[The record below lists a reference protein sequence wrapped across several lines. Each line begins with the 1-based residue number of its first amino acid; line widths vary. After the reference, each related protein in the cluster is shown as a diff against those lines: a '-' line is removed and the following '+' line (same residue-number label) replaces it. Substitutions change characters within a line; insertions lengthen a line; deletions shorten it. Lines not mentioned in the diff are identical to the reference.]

1 MQPAARRGI
10 EVGLGDEDGSSMTA
24 ASASGQTSAIEV
36 HSIDYIPQKERHGN
50 VSNQA
55 TLWFLG
61 NAELATL
68 VVGFIGISLGLNLFW
83 CLVAIILG
91 EVFGTFFMAFHSVQ
105 GPRLGIPQLIQ
116 SRPQFG
122 YYGAL
127 IPQAIGVFLYV
138 GFNVFNTIISGLAL
152 STVLPG
158 IPSQVSIPLMAA
170 LALVLTLGGYDWIH
184 FVQKWG
190 TYIFL
195 PVFGVFTV
203 GVILTAKLPAEQL
216 STAGFQ
222 LTPFL
227 VVLIVVAAYQVSQAP
242 YVSDYSRYLN
252 KEISAKSTFWWTYF
266 GSSIGSLW
274 MIALGGL
281 LLAAY
286 PKAGQVD
293 SIVSGGNAIF
303 NGFGTFTLAIAL
315 IGLVSVIA
323 LNLYSG
329 SLAGLAAV
337 DTVSPIKATLNKR
350 IAAVVVI
357 AILGT
362 GGALLIP
369 SDFLAGYN
377 NFLVVLIYFLTPWTA
392 VNLVD
397 FYFIR
402 KGDYA
407 IREIFNPRGIYGRW
421 NWRGLVAYFAG
432 FAVMIPFFSITNFF
446 VGPVAKA
453 AGGAD
458 FSIFIGL
465 PFSALLYYLLA
476 RGQDLSAERRLAAA
490 DDATL
495 EGMAAPMPAYGG

>member
-1 MQPAARRGI
+1 M
-10 EVGLGDEDGSSMTA
+10 EKMTSTA
-24 ASASGQTSAIEV
+24 AAPATGVIEV
-36 HSIDYIPQKERHGN
+36 HSIDYIPQKERHGK
-50 VSNQA
+50 VTDQF

-68 VVGFIGISLGLNLFW
+68 VVGFIGIGLGLSLFW
-83 CLVAIILG
+83 CLAAIILG

-122 YYGAL
+122 WFGAL

-152 STVLPG
+152 STVVPA
-158 IPSQVSIPLMAA
+158 IPSNVAILLMAA
-170 LALVLTLGGYDWIH
+170 VALVLTLGGYDWIH

-195 PVFGVFTV
+195 PVFGVFTI

-216 STAGFQ
+216 SGAGFQ

-227 VVLIVVAAYQVSQAP
+227 VVLIAVAAYQVSQAP

-252 KEISAKSTFWWTYF
+252 KDISARSTFWWTYF

-274 MIALGGL
+274 MIALGAL

-286 PKAGQVD
+286 PNAGQID
-293 SIVSGGNAIF
+293 SIVSGGDAIF
-303 NGFGTFTLAIAL
+303 KGYGTFTLAIAL

-329 SLAGLAAV
+329 SLAGLAAL
-337 DTVSPIKATLNKR
+337 DTISPIKPTLNMR
-350 IAAVVVI
+350 IVGIVVI

-369 SDFLAGYN
+369 GDFLTGYN

-407 IREIFNPRGIYGRW
+407 IKEIFNPRGIYGRW
-421 NWRGLVAYFAG
+421 NWRGLTAYLAG
-432 FAVMIPFFSITNFF
+432 FAVMIPFFSIPNFF
-446 VGPVAKA
+446 VGWIAQRVN
-453 AGGAD
+453 GAD

-465 PFSALLYYLLA
+465 PFSAILYYLLA
-476 RGQDLSAERRLAAA
+476 RGQDLSEERRLAAA
-490 DDATL
+490 DEPEL
-495 EGMAAPMPAYGG
+495 EQMAAPASSSSY

>member
-1 MQPAARRGI
+1 
-10 EVGLGDEDGSSMTA
+10 MTA
-24 ASASGQTSAIEV
+24 SATGQAAPAIEV
-36 HSIDYIPQKERHGN
+36 HSIDYIPKAERHGN
-50 VSNQA
+50 VTNQA

-68 VVGFIGISLGLNLFW
+68 AVGFIGISMGLNLLW
-83 CLVAIILG
+83 CLVAIVLG

-122 YYGAL
+122 YFGAL

-138 GFNVFNTIISGLAL
+138 GFNVFNTIIAGLAL
-152 STVLPG
+152 HTVVPALS
-158 IPSQVSIPLMAA
+158 SQVSILLMAA

-195 PVFGVFTV
+195 PVFGIFTV
-203 GVILTAKLPAEQL
+203 GVLVTAKLSSDQM
-216 STAGFQ
+216 STSGFQ

-227 VVLIVVAAYQVSQAP
+227 VVLIAVAAYQVSQAP

-252 KEISAKSTFWWTYF
+252 REISARSTFWWTYF

-274 MIALGGL
+274 MIALGAL

-286 PKAGQVD
+286 AGAAPVD

-303 NGFGTFTLAIAL
+303 TGFGTFALAIAL

-337 DTVSPIKATLNKR
+337 DTVQPIKATLNKR

-362 GGALLIP
+362 GGSLLIP
-369 SDFLAGYN
+369 ENFLGDYN

-397 FYFIR
+397 FYFVR

-407 IREIFNPRGIYGRW
+407 IKEIFNPAGIYGRW
-421 NWRGLVAYFAG
+421 NWRGLTAYFLG
-432 FAVMIPFFSITNFF
+432 FAVMIPFFSIGTFF
-446 VGPVAKA
+446 VGPIAKA
-453 AGGAD
+453 ANGAD
-458 FSIFIGL
+458 FSIFVGL
-465 PFSALLYYLLA
+465 PFSALLYYFLA
-476 RGQDLSAERRLAAA
+476 RGQDLTAEHRLAVSGEAE
-490 DDATL
+490 L
-495 EGMAAPMPAYGG
+495 EGMAAPMSGSSS

>member
-1 MQPAARRGI
+1 
-10 EVGLGDEDGSSMTA
+10 MTA
-24 ASASGQTSAIEV
+24 TATSAPAPALEV
-36 HSIDYIPQKERHGN
+36 HSIDYIPQAERHGK
-50 VSNQA
+50 VTDQA

-68 VVGFIGISLGLNLFW
+68 AVGFIGISLGLNLFW
-83 CLVAIILG
+83 SMVAIILG
-91 EVFGTFFMAFHSVQ
+91 GVFGTFFMAFHSVQ

-122 YYGAL
+122 YFGAL

-152 STVLPG
+152 STVVPAISPQLG
-158 IPSQVSIPLMAA
+158 IVLMAA
-170 LALVLTLGGYDWIH
+170 VALVLTLGGYDWIH

-203 GVILTAKLPAEQL
+203 GVLLTAKLPAEQV
-216 STAGFQ
+216 SASGFQ

-227 VVLIVVAAYQVSQAP
+227 VVLIAVAAYQVSQAP

-252 KEISAKSTFWWTYF
+252 KGISARSTFWWTYL
-266 GSSIGSLW
+266 GSVIGSLW
-274 MIALGGL
+274 MIGLGAL

-286 PKAGQVD
+286 AGVAPVA
-293 SIVSGGNAIF
+293 SIVQGGDAIF
-303 NGFGTFTLAIAL
+303 AGFGTFALAIAL

-337 DTVSPIKATLNKR
+337 DTVTPIKPTLNTR
-350 IAAVVVI
+350 IIAVILIGV
-357 AILGT
+357 LGT

-369 SDFLAGYN
+369 EDFLGGYY

-392 VNLVD
+392 INLVD
-397 FYFIR
+397 FYFVR
-402 KGDYA
+402 NGDYA
-407 IREIFNPRGIYGRW
+407 IQEIFNPRGIYGRW
-421 NWRGLVAYFAG
+421 NWRGLTAYFVG
-432 FAVMIPFFSITNFF
+432 FLAMVPFFSIPGLF
-446 VGPVAKA
+446 VGPVAES

-458 FSIFIGL
+458 FSIFVGL
-465 PFSALLYYLLA
+465 PVAALLYYVLA
-476 RGQDLSAERRLAAA
+476 RGQDLSGEKRIAASDEA
-490 DDATL
+490 AL
-495 EGMAAPMPAYGG
+495 EGTAVPVAPPPVATSTY

>member
-1 MQPAARRGI
+1 
-10 EVGLGDEDGSSMTA
+10 MTA
-24 ASASGQTSAIEV
+24 TATGSAAPALEV
-36 HSIDYIPQKERHGN
+36 HSIDYIPQRERHGK
-50 VSNQA
+50 VTNQA
-55 TLWFLG
+55 TLWFLA

-122 YYGAL
+122 YFGAL

-152 STVLPG
+152 STVVPAISPQLG
-158 IPSQVSIPLMAA
+158 ILLMAGV
-170 LALVLTLGGYDWIH
+170 ALVLTLGGYDWIH
-184 FVQKWG
+184 FIQKWG

-195 PVFGVFTV
+195 PVFGIFTI
-203 GVILTAKLPAEQL
+203 GVILNANLPAEQL
-216 STAGFQ
+216 SSGGFQ

-252 KEISAKSTFWWTYF
+252 RDISARSTFWWTYF
-266 GSSIGSLW
+266 GSAIGSAW
-274 MIALGGL
+274 MIALGAL

-286 PKAGQVD
+286 PEAGQVD
-293 SIVSGGNAIF
+293 SIVTGGNAIF
-303 NGFGTFTLAIAL
+303 TGFGTFTLAIAL

-329 SLAGLAAV
+329 SLAGLAAA
-337 DTVSPIKATLNKR
+337 DTVSPIKATLNNR
-350 IAAVVVI
+350 IVAVVLI

-369 SDFLAGYN
+369 GDFLAGYN
-377 NFLVVLIYFLTPWTA
+377 SFLVVLIYFLTPWTA

-407 IREIFNPRGIYGRW
+407 IQEIFNPRGIYGRW

-432 FAVMIPFFSITNFF
+432 FAVMIPFFSISGFF
-446 VGPVAKA
+446 VGPVAEA
-453 AGGAD
+453 ASGAD
-458 FSIFIGL
+458 FSIFVGL

-476 RGQDLSAERRLAAA
+476 RGQDLTEEKRIAASDEA
-490 DDATL
+490 AL
-495 EGMAAPMPAYGG
+495 EGTAPPPMAPPPVAPPPVATNTY

>member
-1 MQPAARRGI
+1 
-10 EVGLGDEDGSSMTA
+10 MTA
-24 ASASGQTSAIEV
+24 TATGSAAPALEV
-36 HSIDYIPQKERHGN
+36 HSIDYIPQAERHGK

-55 TLWFLG
+55 TLWFLA

-68 VVGFIGISLGLNLFW
+68 AVGFIGISLGLNLFW

-122 YYGAL
+122 YFGAL

-138 GFNVFNTIISGLAL
+138 GFNVFNTIIAGLAL
-152 STVLPG
+152 STVVPALNA
-158 IPSQVSIPLMAA
+158 QVSILLMAA
-170 LALVLTLGGYDWIH
+170 LALGLTLGGYDWIH

-195 PVFGVFTV
+195 PVFGIFTV
-203 GVILTAKLPAEQL
+203 GVLLTAKLGSEQL
-216 STAGFQ
+216 SSGGFQ

-227 VVLIVVAAYQVSQAP
+227 VVLISVAAYQVSQAP

-252 KEISAKSTFWWTYF
+252 KNISARSTFWWTYW
-266 GSSIGSLW
+266 GSAIGSFW
-274 MIALGGL
+274 MIALGAL

-286 PKAGQVD
+286 AGAAPVD
-293 SIVSGGNAIF
+293 SIVLGGNAIF
-303 NGFGTFTLAIAL
+303 TGFGTFALAIAL

-337 DTVSPIKATLNKR
+337 DTVSPIKATLNNR
-350 IAAVVVI
+350 IVAVVVI
-357 AILGT
+357 GILGT
-362 GGALLIP
+362 AGALLIP
-369 SDFLAGYN
+369 EDFLGGYY

-392 VNLVD
+392 INLVD
-397 FYFIR
+397 FYFVR

-407 IREIFNPRGIYGRW
+407 IQEIFNPRGIYGRW
-421 NWRGLVAYFAG
+421 NWRGLTAYVVG
-432 FAVMIPFFSITNFF
+432 FAAMIPFFSIPGLF
-446 VGPVAKA
+446 VGAVANSA
-453 AGGAD
+453 SGAD
-458 FSIFIGL
+458 FSIFVGL
-465 PFSALLYYLLA
+465 PVSALLYYLLA
-476 RGQDLSAERRLAAA
+476 RGQDLTEEKRIAAA
-490 DDATL
+490 DEAAL
-495 EGMAAPMPAYGG
+495 EGTAPPPPMAPPPVATNTY

>member
-1 MQPAARRGI
+1 
-10 EVGLGDEDGSSMTA
+10 MTA
-24 ASASGQTSAIEV
+24 ASAPAGTAPAIEV
-36 HSIDYIPQKERHGN
+36 HSIDYIPQRERHGK
-50 VSNQA
+50 VTDQF

-68 VVGFIGISLGLNLFW
+68 AVGFIGISLGLNLFW

-122 YYGAL
+122 YLGAL

-152 STVLPG
+152 STVVPAISPQLG
-158 IPSQVSIPLMAA
+158 ILLMAV

-203 GVILTAKLPAEQL
+203 GVLLTAKLPAEQL
-216 STAGFQ
+216 STSGFQ

-227 VVLIVVAAYQVSQAP
+227 VVLIAVAAYQVSQAP

-252 KEISAKSTFWWTYF
+252 KGIAARSTFWWTYF

-274 MIALGGL
+274 MIGLGAL

-286 PKAGQVD
+286 SGAAPVD

-303 NGFGTFTLAIAL
+303 TGFGTFALAIAL

-337 DTVSPIKATLNKR
+337 DTVSPIKATLNNR
-350 IAAVVVI
+350 IVAVLII

-362 GGALLIP
+362 AGALLIP
-369 SDFLAGYN
+369 EDFLAGYY

-397 FYFIR
+397 FYYVR

-421 NWRGLVAYFAG
+421 NWRGLTAYFVG
-432 FAVMIPFFSITNFF
+432 FAAMIPFFNIPGLF
-446 VGPVAKA
+446 VGPVAEGA
-453 AGGAD
+453 SGAD

-465 PFSALLYYLLA
+465 PVSALLYYLLA
-476 RGQDLSAERRLAAA
+476 RGQDLTEERRLAASDEA
-490 DDATL
+490 EL
-495 EGMAAPMPAYGG
+495 EGMSAPIASSSY

>member
-1 MQPAARRGI
+1 
-10 EVGLGDEDGSSMTA
+10 MTA
-24 ASASGQTSAIEV
+24 ASAASPGPAPAIEV

-50 VSNQA
+50 VQNQF

-68 VVGFIGISLGLNLFW
+68 AVGFIGISLGLNLFW

-122 YYGAL
+122 YFGAL

-138 GFNVFNTIISGLAL
+138 GFNVFNTIIAGLAL
-152 STVLPG
+152 HTVVPG
-158 IPSQVSIPLMAA
+158 LSSQVSILLMAA

-184 FVQKWG
+184 FIQKWG

-203 GVILTAKLPAEQL
+203 GVLLTAKLPAEQL
-216 STAGFQ
+216 SASGFQ

-252 KEISAKSTFWWTYF
+252 KNIAARSTFWWTYF

-274 MIALGGL
+274 MIALGAL

-286 PKAGQVD
+286 PNAGAVD

-303 NGFGTFTLAIAL
+303 SGFGTIALAIAL

-337 DTVSPIKATLNKR
+337 DTVSPIKATLAKR
-350 IAAVVVI
+350 VVAVAVI
-357 AILGT
+357 AVLGT
-362 GGALLIP
+362 GGSLLLP
-369 SDFLAGYN
+369 EDFLPQYN

-397 FYFIR
+397 FYFVR

-407 IREIFNPRGIYGRW
+407 ITEIFNPRGIYGQW
-421 NWRGLVAYFAG
+421 NWRGLVAYFVG
-432 FAVMIPFFSITNFF
+432 FAVMIPFFSIGDFF
-446 VGPVAKA
+446 TGPVAKA
-453 AGGAD
+453 ADGAD
-458 FSIFIGL
+458 FSIFVGL
-465 PFSALLYYLLA
+465 PVSALLYYVLA
-476 RGQDLSAERRLAAA
+476 RGQDLSAEHRLAAA
-490 DDATL
+490 SEAQL
-495 EGMAAPMPAYGG
+495 EGVMASPPPMPTSTY

>member
-1 MQPAARRGI
+1 
-10 EVGLGDEDGSSMTA
+10 MTA
-24 ASASGQTSAIEV
+24 ASAPAGTAPAIEV
-36 HSIDYIPQKERHGN
+36 HSIDYIPQKERHGK
-50 VSNQA
+50 VTDQF

-68 VVGFIGISLGLNLFW
+68 AVGFIGISLGLNLFW
-83 CLVAIILG
+83 SLVAIILG

-122 YYGAL
+122 YLGAL

-152 STVLPG
+152 STVVPAISPQLG
-158 IPSQVSIPLMAA
+158 IVLMAA
-170 LALVLTLGGYDWIH
+170 LALALTLGGYDWIH

-195 PVFGVFTV
+195 PVFGIFTV
-203 GVILTAKLPAEQL
+203 GVLLTAKLPAEQL
-216 STAGFQ
+216 SASGFQ

-227 VVLIVVAAYQVSQAP
+227 VVLIAVAAYQVSQAP

-252 KEISAKSTFWWTYF
+252 KGIAARSTFWWTYF

-274 MIALGGL
+274 MIGLGAL

-286 PKAGQVD
+286 SGAAPVD

-303 NGFGTFTLAIAL
+303 TGFGTFALAIAL

-337 DTVSPIKATLNKR
+337 DTVAPIKPTLNIR
-350 IAAVVVI
+350 IVAVIVI
-357 AILGT
+357 GILGT
-362 GGALLIP
+362 AGALLIP
-369 SDFLAGYN
+369 EDFLAGYY

-392 VNLVD
+392 INLVD
-397 FYFIR
+397 FYFVR

-407 IREIFNPRGIYGRW
+407 IKEIFNPSGIYGRW
-421 NWRGLVAYFAG
+421 NWRGLVAYFVG
-432 FAVMIPFFSITNFF
+432 FAAMAPFFSIPGFF
-446 VGPVAKA
+446 VGPVAEA
-453 AGGAD
+453 ASGAD

-476 RGQDLSAERRLAAA
+476 RGQDLSEERRVAASDEA
-490 DDATL
+490 AL
-495 EGMAAPMPAYGG
+495 EGMAAPMSTSTY

>member
-1 MQPAARRGI
+1 
-10 EVGLGDEDGSSMTA
+10 MTA
-24 ASASGQTSAIEV
+24 TSAQGTTSAIEV
-36 HSIDYIPQKERHGN
+36 HSIDYIPKKERHGH
-50 VSNQA
+50 VTNQF

-68 VVGFIGISLGLNLFW
+68 AVGFIGISMGLNLFW
-83 CLVAIILG
+83 CLVAILLG

-138 GFNVFNTIISGLAL
+138 GFNVFNTIIAGLAL
-152 STVLPG
+152 HTVLPG
-158 IPSQVSIPLMAA
+158 ISSQVSILLMAA
-170 LALVLTLGGYDWIH
+170 AALALTLGGYDWIH

-195 PVFGVFTV
+195 PVFGIFTI
-203 GVILTAKLPAEQL
+203 GVLITAKLPAGEL
-216 STAGFQ
+216 SSGGFQ

-227 VVLIVVAAYQVSQAP
+227 VVLIAVAAYQVSQAP

-252 KEISAKSTFWWTYF
+252 KDISARSTFWWTYF
-266 GSSIGSLW
+266 GSAIGSLW
-274 MIALGGL
+274 MIALGAL

-286 PKAGQVD
+286 SGAAPVD
-293 SIVSGGNAIF
+293 SIVSGGNALF
-303 NGFGTFTLAIAL
+303 TGFGTFALAIAL

-337 DTVSPIKATLNKR
+337 DTVQPIKATLTKR
-350 IAAVVVI
+350 IVAVVII
-357 AILGT
+357 AVLGT
-362 GGALLIP
+362 GGSLLIP
-369 SDFLAGYN
+369 EDFLGDYN

-397 FYFIR
+397 FYFVR

-407 IREIFNPRGIYGRW
+407 IKEIFNPRGIYGQW
-421 NWRGLVAYFAG
+421 NWRGLLAYFAG
-432 FAVMIPFFSITNFF
+432 FAVMIPFFSIGTFF
-446 VGPVAKA
+446 VGPIAKA
-453 AGGAD
+453 ANGAD
-458 FSIFIGL
+458 FSIFVGL
-465 PFSALLYYLLA
+465 PFSALLYYFLA
-476 RGQDLSAERRLAAA
+476 RGQDMSEEHRVAAA
-490 DDATL
+490 SEAEL
-495 EGMAAPMPAYGG
+495 EGMAAPMSSSPY

>member
-1 MQPAARRGI
+1 
-10 EVGLGDEDGSSMTA
+10 MTA
-24 ASASGQTSAIEV
+24 ASASGQAAPALEV
-36 HSIDYIPQKERHGN
+36 HSIDYIPKNERHGK
-50 VSNQA
+50 VTDQF

-68 VVGFIGISLGLNLFW
+68 AVGFIGISLGLNLFW

-122 YYGAL
+122 YFGAL

-138 GFNVFNTIISGLAL
+138 GFNVFNTIIAGTALHTVVPGLSL
-152 STVLPG
+152 
-158 IPSQVSIPLMAA
+158 QVSILLMAA
-170 LALVLTLGGYDWIH
+170 LALGLTLGGYDWIH

-203 GVILTAKLPAEQL
+203 GVLVTAKLPAEQL
-216 STAGFQ
+216 SASGFQ

-227 VVLIVVAAYQVSQAP
+227 VVLVAVAAYQVSQAP

-252 KEISAKSTFWWTYF
+252 KGIAARSTFWWTYF

-274 MIALGGL
+274 MIGLGAL

-286 PKAGQVD
+286 SGAAPVD

-303 NGFGTFTLAIAL
+303 TGFGTFALAIAL

-362 GGALLIP
+362 GGSLLIP
-369 SDFLAGYN
+369 ENFLGDYN
-377 NFLVVLIYFLTPWTA
+377 NFLVLLIYFLTPWTA

-397 FYFIR
+397 FYFVR

-407 IREIFNPRGIYGRW
+407 IKEIFNPRGIYGRW

-432 FAVMIPFFSITNFF
+432 FAVMIPFFSIGTFF
-446 VGPVAKA
+446 VGPIAKA
-453 AGGAD
+453 ANGAD
-458 FSIFIGL
+458 FSIFVGL
-465 PFSALLYYLLA
+465 PFSAILYYLLA
-476 RGQDLSAERRLAAA
+476 RGQNLAEEHRLAAVSEA
-490 DDATL
+490 EL
-495 EGMAAPMPAYGG
+495 EGVMAPAPMSGPSY

>member
-1 MQPAARRGI
+1 
-10 EVGLGDEDGSSMTA
+10 MTA
-24 ASASGQTSAIEV
+24 VSAPGAATPALEI
-36 HSIDYIPQKERHGN
+36 HSIDYIPKKERHGN
-50 VSNQA
+50 VTNQF

-68 VVGFIGISLGLNLFW
+68 AVGFIGISLGLNLFW

-122 YYGAL
+122 YFGAL

-138 GFNVFNTIISGLAL
+138 GFNVFNTIIAGLAL
-152 STVLPG
+152 HTVLPALS
-158 IPSQVSIPLMAA
+158 SQVSILLMAA

-195 PVFGVFTV
+195 PVFGIFTV
-203 GVILTAKLPAEQL
+203 GVLLTAKLPAEQL
-216 STAGFQ
+216 SASGFQ

-227 VVLIVVAAYQVSQAP
+227 VVLIAVAAYQVSQAP

-252 KEISAKSTFWWTYF
+252 KEISSKSTFLWTYF
-266 GSSIGSLW
+266 GSAIGSLW
-274 MIALGGL
+274 MIALGAL

-286 PKAGQVD
+286 AGAAPVD
-293 SIVSGGNAIF
+293 SIVSGGDAIF
-303 NGFGTFTLAIAL
+303 SGFGTIALAIAL

-337 DTVSPIKATLNKR
+337 DTVSPIKATLTKR
-350 IAAVVVI
+350 AIAVVII

-362 GGALLIP
+362 GGSLLIP
-369 SDFLAGYN
+369 EDFLGDYN

-397 FYFIR
+397 FYFVR

-407 IREIFNPRGIYGRW
+407 ITEIFNPRGIYGRW

-432 FAVMIPFFSITNFF
+432 FAVMVPFFSIGTFF

-453 AGGAD
+453 ASGAD
-458 FSIFIGL
+458 FSIFVGL
-465 PFSALLYYLLA
+465 PFSAILYFILA
-476 RGQDLSAERRLAAA
+476 RNQDLTEEHRLAMASEA
-490 DDATL
+490 QL
-495 EGMAAPMPAYGG
+495 EGDAAPAPAPAPWSSSTN

>member
-1 MQPAARRGI
+1 
-10 EVGLGDEDGSSMTA
+10 MTA
-24 ASASGQTSAIEV
+24 ASATGQAAPALEV

-50 VSNQA
+50 VTNQF
-55 TLWFLG
+55 TLWFLA

-68 VVGFIGISLGLNLFW
+68 AVGFIGISLGLNLFW

-122 YYGAL
+122 YFGAL

-138 GFNVFNTIISGLAL
+138 GFNVFNTIIAGLAL
-152 STVLPG
+152 HTVVPALS
-158 IPSQVSIPLMAA
+158 SQVSILLMAA
-170 LALVLTLGGYDWIH
+170 LALGLTLGGYDWIH

-195 PVFGVFTV
+195 PVFGIFTV
-203 GVILTAKLPAEQL
+203 GVLLTAKLPAEQL
-216 STAGFQ
+216 SASGFQ

-252 KEISAKSTFWWTYF
+252 KDIAAKSTFWWTYF
-266 GSSIGSLW
+266 GSAIGSLW
-274 MIALGGL
+274 MIALGAL

-286 PKAGQVD
+286 PDAGAVD
-293 SIVSGGNAIF
+293 SIVSGGNAVF
-303 NGFGTFTLAIAL
+303 SSFGTIALAIAL

-350 IAAVVVI
+350 IVAVAII

-362 GGALLIP
+362 GGSLLIP
-369 SDFLAGYN
+369 EDFLGDYN

-397 FYFIR
+397 FYLIR

-407 IREIFNPRGIYGRW
+407 IKEIFNPRGIYGRW
-421 NWRGLVAYFAG
+421 NWRGLTAYFAG
-432 FAVMIPFFSITNFF
+432 FAVMIPFFSIGTFF
-446 VGPVAKA
+446 TGPVAKA
-453 AGGAD
+453 ADGAD
-458 FSIFIGL
+458 FSIFVGL

-476 RGQDLSAERRLAAA
+476 RGQDLSEEHRVAAA
-490 DDATL
+490 GEAEL
-495 EGMAAPMPAYGG
+495 EGMAAPTSSPPY

>member
-1 MQPAARRGI
+1 
-10 EVGLGDEDGSSMTA
+10 MTA
-24 ASASGQTSAIEV
+24 VPAQNEAALGVIEV
-36 HSIDYIPQKERHGN
+36 HSIDYIPQRERHGN

-68 VVGFIGISLGLNLFW
+68 AVGFIGISLGLNLLW

-105 GPRLGIPQLIQ
+105 GPRLGIPQLLQ

-138 GFNVFNTIISGLAL
+138 GFNVFNTIIAGLAL
-152 STVLPG
+152 HTVVPALS
-158 IPSQVSIPLMAA
+158 SQVSILLMAA
-170 LALVLTLGGYDWIH
+170 AALVLTLGGYDWIH
-184 FVQKWG
+184 FIQKWG

-195 PVFGVFTV
+195 PVFGIFTV
-203 GVILTAKLPAEQL
+203 GVILTAKLPAAQL
-216 STAGFQ
+216 STNGFQ

-252 KEISAKSTFWWTYF
+252 KSISARSTFWWTYF

-274 MIALGGL
+274 MIALGAL

-286 PKAGQVD
+286 PGAAAVD

-303 NGFGTFTLAIAL
+303 TGFGTFALAIAL

-329 SLAGLAAV
+329 SLAGLAAA
-337 DTVSPIKATLNKR
+337 DTIKPIKATVTIR
-350 IAAVVVI
+350 VI
-357 AILGT
+357 AIAIIAVLGT
-362 GGALLIP
+362 GGSLLIP
-369 SDFLAGYN
+369 SDFLTGYN

-392 VNLVD
+392 INLVD
-397 FYFIR
+397 FYFVR

-407 IREIFNPRGIYGRW
+407 ITEIFNPSGIYRRW

-432 FAVMIPFFSITNFF
+432 FAVMIPFFSISGFF
-446 VGPVAKA
+446 VGPVANA
-453 AGGAD
+453 ASGAD
-458 FSIFIGL
+458 FSIFVGL
-465 PFSALLYYLLA
+465 PFSAILYYLLA
-476 RGQDLSAERRLAAA
+476 RNQDLSEEHRLAAA
-490 DDATL
+490 SEAQL
-495 EGMAAPMPAYGG
+495 EGGGAPAPMPSPTY

>member
-1 MQPAARRGI
+1 
-10 EVGLGDEDGSSMTA
+10 MT
-24 ASASGQTSAIEV
+24 ASASGQAAPAIEV
-36 HSIDYIPQKERHGN
+36 HSIDYIPQKERHGH

-83 CLVAIILG
+83 CLVAIVLG

-105 GPRLGIPQLIQ
+105 GPRLGIPQLLQ

-152 STVLPG
+152 STVVPA
-158 IPSQVSIPLMAA
+158 IPDQVSILLMAA
-170 LALVLTLGGYDWIH
+170 VALVLTLGGYDWIH

-195 PVFGVFTV
+195 PVFGVFTI
-203 GVILTAKLPAEQL
+203 GVILTAKLPSSQL
-216 STAGFQ
+216 STTGFQ

-242 YVSDYSRYLN
+242 YVSDYSRYLSRG
-252 KEISAKSTFWWTYF
+252 ISARSTFWWTYF

-274 MIALGGL
+274 MIALGAL

-286 PKAGQVD
+286 PTAGQVD

-303 NGFGTFTLAIAL
+303 TGFGTFTLAIAL

-337 DTVSPIKATLNKR
+337 DTVSPIKATLTIR
-350 IAAVVVI
+350 VVAVAVI
-357 AILGT
+357 AVLGT

-369 SDFLAGYN
+369 GEFLTGYN

-392 VNLVD
+392 INLVD
-397 FYFIR
+397 FYLIR
-402 KGDYA
+402 RGDYA
-407 IREIFNPRGIYGRW
+407 IKEIFNPRGIYGQW
-421 NWRGLVAYFAG
+421 NWRGLTAYFLG
-432 FAVMIPFFSITNFF
+432 FAVMIPFFSVGTFF
-446 VGPVAKA
+446 VGPVANA
-453 AGGAD
+453 ASGAD
-458 FSIFIGL
+458 FSIFVGL
-465 PFSALLYYLLA
+465 PFSALLYFILA
-476 RGQDLSAERRLAAA
+476 RGQDLSEEHRISASQDAE
-490 DDATL
+490 L
-495 EGMAAPMPAYGG
+495 EQMAAPSSAS

>member
-1 MQPAARRGI
+1 MNVGAA
-10 EVGLGDEDGSSMTA
+10 EANA
-24 ASASGQTSAIEV
+24 APIEV
-36 HSIDYIPQKERHGN
+36 HSIDYIPLRERHGN
-50 VSNQA
+50 VRDQF

-83 CLVAIILG
+83 CLVAILLG

-122 YYGAL
+122 YFGAL

-138 GFNVFNTIISGLAL
+138 GFNVFNTIIAGLAL
-152 STVLPG
+152 HTVVPALST
-158 IPSQVSIPLMAA
+158 QVSLLLMAA
-170 LALVLTLGGYDWIH
+170 AALVLTLGGYDWIH

-195 PVFGVFTV
+195 PVFGIFTI
-203 GVILTAKLPAEQL
+203 GVIINAKLPSDQL
-216 STAGFQ
+216 STSGFQ

-227 VVLIVVAAYQVSQAP
+227 VVLIAVAAYQVSQAP
-242 YVSDYSRYLN
+242 YVSDYSRYLRRD
-252 KEISAKSTFWWTYF
+252 IPSRTTFWWTYL
-266 GSSIGSLW
+266 GSAIGSMW
-274 MIALGGL
+274 MIALGAL
-281 LLAAY
+281 LLAAF

-293 SIVSGGNAIF
+293 SIVTGGNTVF

-329 SLAGLAAV
+329 SLAGLAAI
-337 DTVSPIKATLNKR
+337 DTVSPVKTSLRNR
-350 IAAVVVI
+350 IIAVLVI
-357 AILGT
+357 AVLGT
-362 GGALLIP
+362 AGSLVLP
-369 SDFLAGYN
+369 EDFLPQYN
-377 NFLVVLIYFLTPWTA
+377 NFLVLLIYFLTPWTA

-397 FYFIR
+397 FYFVR

-407 IREIFNPRGIYGRW
+407 IKEIFKSNGVYGLL

-432 FAVMIPFFSITNFF
+432 FAVMIPFFSIGTFF
-446 VGPVAKA
+446 TGAVAKA
-453 AGGAD
+453 ANGAD
-458 FSIFIGL
+458 FSIFVGL
-465 PFSALLYYLLA
+465 PFTALLYYLLT
-476 RGQDLSAERRLAAA
+476 RTQSFGEERRLADVSEAE
-490 DDATL
+490 L
-495 EGMAAPMPAYGG
+495 EGMAAPVATPAS